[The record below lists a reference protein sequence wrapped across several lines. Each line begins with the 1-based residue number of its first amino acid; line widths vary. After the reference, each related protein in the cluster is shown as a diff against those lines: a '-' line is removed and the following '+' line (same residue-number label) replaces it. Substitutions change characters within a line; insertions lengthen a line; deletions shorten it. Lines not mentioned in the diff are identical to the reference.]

1 MPSETLVKGEL
12 VDDTVVVKSSIVEEI
27 KLVTVLPG
35 LLVSNVELLLDPVAV
50 RQREELGENV
60 ITAVVLLVGVA
71 VLEIVPEILSVAD
84 TESEITVDIVITAD
98 VVAVLNTLIDEY
110 EEKLGVNVI
119 SAVVL
124 LVGIAELEIVPEWL
138 SVADTETEITADI
151 VTTADVVAVLNALIE
166 EWEELVTELDELDDV
181 DTDGE

>member
-124 LVGIAELEIVPEWL
+124 LVGIAELEIVPE
-138 SVADTETEITADI
+138 
-151 VTTADVVAVLNALIE
+151 
-166 EWEELVTELDELDDV
+166 
-181 DTDGE
+181 

>member
-50 RQREELGENV
+50 RQREEVGVNV

-124 LVGIAELEIVPEWL
+124 LVGIAELEIVPE
-138 SVADTETEITADI
+138 
-151 VTTADVVAVLNALIE
+151 
-166 EWEELVTELDELDDV
+166 
-181 DTDGE
+181 